1 MRVLDA
7 PDGATVEVRCSG
19 RRCPFARRSTT
30 TNAKGTARLLKFF
43 KRRLQPPI
51 TIDVRITYPN
61 TIGKVVR
68 FPIKRAAVPD
78 LQRFCLPPGATKPRR
93 C

>member
-1 MRVLDA
+1 MTA
-7 PDGATVEVRCSG
+7 
-19 RRCPFARRSTT
+19 
-30 TNAKGTARLLKFF
+30 NAKGNAHLLKFF
-43 KRRLQPPI
+43 NRRRLRPRI
-51 TIDVRITYPN
+51 TIDVRVTYPN

-78 LQRFCLPPGATKPRR
+78 LQRFCLAPGVTQPRR